1 MSSRSKRV
9 QQQIVAQRLTTV
21 VQVLSIVESEA
32 RKMSWWQRL
41 KLANSFLWK
50 KNIDAFFQLATEN
63 KEAEN
68 DKEVQDSREKS

>member
-9 QQQIVAQRLTTV
+9 QQQIVAQRVTTA
-21 VQVLSIVESEA
+21 VQVLSIMETEA

-50 KNIDAFFQLATEN
+50 KNIDAFFQLAESN
-63 KEAEN
+63 QEANNEI
-68 DKEVQDSREKS
+68 QDSKA

>member
-32 RKMSWWQRL
+32 KKMSWGQRF

-63 KEAEN
+63 KETES
-68 DKEVQDSREKS
+68 EPQDL

>member
-1 MSSRSKRV
+1 MSSKAKKVS
-9 QQQIVAQRLTTV
+9 QQIVAQRLTTV

-32 RKMSWWQRL
+32 RKMSWWQRF

-63 KEAEN
+63 KETES
-68 DKEVQDSREKS
+68 EP

>member
-32 RKMSWWQRL
+32 RKMSWWQRF

-63 KEAEN
+63 KEADN
-68 DKEVQDSREKS
+68 GREVQNTEEKG

>member
-68 DKEVQDSREKS
+68 VKEVQDSKEKS

>member
-9 QQQIVAQRLTTV
+9 QQQIVAQRLTIV

-32 RKMSWWQRL
+32 KKMSWGQRF

-63 KEAEN
+63 RETES
-68 DKEVQDSREKS
+68 EPQDL

>member
-32 RKMSWWQRL
+32 RKMNWWQRF

-63 KEAEN
+63 KETES
-68 DKEVQDSREKS
+68 ES

>member
-9 QQQIVAQRLTTV
+9 QQQIAEQRVTTV
-21 VQVLSIVESEA
+21 LQVLSIMETEA

-50 KNIDAFFQLATEN
+50 KNIDAFFQLADSN
-63 KEAEN
+63 KEANSGSEDLQN
-68 DKEVQDSREKS
+68 HK

>member
-32 RKMSWWQRL
+32 RKMSWWQRF

-63 KEAEN
+63 KEAGNGE
-68 DKEVQDSREKS
+68 EVQNTEKKG

>member
-32 RKMSWWQRL
+32 RKMSWWQRF

-63 KEAEN
+63 KET
-68 DKEVQDSREKS
+68 DSEVQDNKA

>member
-32 RKMSWWQRL
+32 RKMSWWQRF

-63 KEAEN
+63 KETES
-68 DKEVQDSREKS
+68 ESQDL

>member
-32 RKMSWWQRL
+32 KKMSWIQRF

-63 KEAEN
+63 KETES
-68 DKEVQDSREKS
+68 ESQDL